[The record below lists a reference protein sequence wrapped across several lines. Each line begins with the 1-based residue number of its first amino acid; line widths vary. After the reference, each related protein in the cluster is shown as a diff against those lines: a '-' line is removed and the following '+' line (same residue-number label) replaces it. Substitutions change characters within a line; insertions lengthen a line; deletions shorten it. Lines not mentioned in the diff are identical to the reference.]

1 MTSSYIPLQ
10 LPYITEDERRSVAE
24 AIASGQIS
32 GNGPICKRIEEEIA
46 DAFGCRH
53 VLLTTSCT
61 HALELAA
68 LCLDLGADDEVIMPS
83 FTFSSTANAF
93 LLRNAKPVFAEIS
106 PTTFNLN
113 PEDVRRRITPRTRA
127 IVLVHY
133 AGMPCDM
140 AEFIE
145 IAEYYRLVLIEDAA
159 QAVDSKWC
167 NQYLGTI
174 GDIGCFSFHS
184 TKNITCGEGG
194 AFLTNNDRIAARAEV
209 IREKGTN
216 RHAFLRGEV
225 DRYSWVAPGS
235 SYVLSD
241 LLAAVLHVQFQN
253 RSKIKA
259 LRKAIWSRYLDALQQ
274 VQARHSLTLPAVPPD
289 ADPNYHLFAFLVD
302 RPDRRDRVL
311 QLLRDKDIGATFHFV
326 PLHSAQCSAESG
338 VPVPDLPITTSV
350 SERLIRLPLYP
361 GLSDEGVSRVICA
374 VSESLEAT

>member
-1 MTSSYIPLQ
+1 MTLSYIPLQ
-10 LPYITEDERRSVAE
+10 LPFITEDERRAVSE
-24 AIASGQIS
+24 AMASSQIS

-46 DAFGCRH
+46 EAFGCRH

-83 FTFSSTANAF
+83 FTFSSTANAI

-106 PTTFNLN
+106 PDTFNLD
-113 PEDVRRRITPRTRA
+113 PKDVRQRITPRTKA
-127 IVLVHY
+127 IVVVHY
-133 AGMPCDM
+133 AGIPCDM
-140 AEFIE
+140 AEFMK
-145 IAEYYRLVLIEDAA
+145 IASEYGLALIEDAA
-159 QAVDSKWC
+159 QAVDATWH

-194 AFLTNNDRIAARAEV
+194 AFLTNNERIASRAEI

-216 RHAFLRGEV
+216 RRAFLRGEV
-225 DRYSWVAPGS
+225 DRYSWAAPGS

-241 LLAAVLHVQFQN
+241 LLAAVLDAQFRN

-259 LRKAIWSRYLDALQQ
+259 LRKGIWRRYLDALQQ
-274 VQARHSLTLPAVPPD
+274 IQARHGLTLPAIPLG

-302 RPDRRDRVL
+302 RPERRDRVL
-311 QLLRDKDIGATFHFV
+311 QFLHDKGIGATFHFV
-326 PLHSAQCSAESG
+326 PLHSAPCSAKRG
-338 VPVPDLPITTSV
+338 VTVADLPITTSV